1 MEFSLSIASGPDFDF
16 KAALELFFLLLMG
29 HALADFPL
37 QGDFLSRGKNRNMKP
52 PQLADGKETPN
63 RLWIYLMS
71 AHSLIHAF
79 FVWAFT
85 GSVLLG
91 FAEFVI
97 HWIIDALKC
106 EGRTSFELDQWLH
119 IITKIVFVILIWA
132 GLVGGA

>member
-1 MEFSLSIASGPDFDF
+1 MDFSISIASGPDFDF
-16 KAALELFFLLLMG
+16 KAALELLFLLLMG

-37 QGDFLSRGKNRNMKP
+37 QGDFLSRGKNRNTTP
-52 PQLADGKETPN
+52 PQLADGKETP
-63 RLWIYLMS
+63 RTLWIYLMS

-85 GSVLLG
+85 GSVVLG
-91 FAEFVI
+91 LAEFII

-106 EGRTSFELDQWLH
+106 EGRTTFETDQWLH
-119 IITKIVFVILIWA
+119 IVTKIIFVVLIWA